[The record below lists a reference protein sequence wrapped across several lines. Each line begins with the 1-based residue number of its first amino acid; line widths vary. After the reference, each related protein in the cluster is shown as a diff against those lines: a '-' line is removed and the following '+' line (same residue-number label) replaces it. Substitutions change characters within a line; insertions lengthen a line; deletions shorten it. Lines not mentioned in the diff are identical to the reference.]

1 MDFSRV
7 ELSDE
12 DQAFQND
19 LRAFL
24 KTIVTDEAIA
34 RDRQTGENF
43 DEGMHLALGEA
54 GYLATDF
61 KDESEG
67 GFSRVR
73 RRIWGLEI
81 GRAHTPW
88 FHWGTTAMVARA
100 VEQFGSDEL
109 KDEVMPKVLA
119 GEYRLCLGYTEPEGG
134 SDVATCKTRAV
145 RDGDGWIINGSKMFT
160 SNAQNAH
167 YVYLITNTDPDAPK
181 HQSLT
186 MFLVP
191 LNSAG
196 VEIQPLR
203 TVDGDRTNITYY
215 SDVRIDDKYRVGEV
229 NGGWGVLRDA
239 LNDEHGTI
247 DRGTDGLD
255 KIAAMSEHLLLLA
268 EAIDGVAA
276 TATDDDSVR
285 YRLGRSIARMEAA
298 MSTPEMFGRVAIAQT
313 MRDVTP
319 DLMDILGTASGLPVG
334 TEGAADDG
342 GAEYIFRLA
351 GPTGIYGG
359 TLEVFRNMIAQHAL
373 GLGRPAYAPPAAKA
387 EVVAPLPDVGL
398 MHTSARKSVR
408 VTHVRRQ

>member
-1 MDFSRV
+1 VDFSRV

-12 DQAFQND
+12 DQAFQDD

-24 KTIVTDEAIA
+24 KTIVTDEVIA
-34 RDRQTGENF
+34 RDRLTGENF
-43 DEGMHLALGEA
+43 DEGVHLALGEA

-67 GFSRVR
+67 GFTRLR
-73 RRIWGLEI
+73 RRIWALEI
-81 GRAHTPW
+81 GRIHTPW

-109 KDEVMPKVLA
+109 KQEVMPKVLA
-119 GEYRLCLGYTEPEGG
+119 GEFRLCLGYTEPEGG

-191 LNSAG
+191 LDSAG

-215 SDVRIDDKYRVGEV
+215 SDVRIDDKYRVGDV
-229 NGGWGVLRDA
+229 NAGWSVLRDA

-298 MSTPEMFGRVAIAQT
+298 TSTPEMFGRVAIAQT

-387 EVVAPLPDVGL
+387 
-398 MHTSARKSVR
+398 K
-408 VTHVRRQ
+408 

>member
-7 ELSDE
+7 ELSDD
-12 DQAFQND
+12 DQAFQDD

-24 KTIVTDEAIA
+24 KTIVTDEVIA
-34 RDRQTGENF
+34 RDRLTGENF
-43 DEGMHLALGEA
+43 DEGVHLALGEA

-67 GFSRVR
+67 GFTRLR

-81 GRAHTPW
+81 GRIHTPW

-100 VEQFGSDEL
+100 IEQFGSDEL

-276 TATDDDSVR
+276 TAADDDSVR

-387 EVVAPLPDVGL
+387 
-398 MHTSARKSVR
+398 K
-408 VTHVRRQ
+408 